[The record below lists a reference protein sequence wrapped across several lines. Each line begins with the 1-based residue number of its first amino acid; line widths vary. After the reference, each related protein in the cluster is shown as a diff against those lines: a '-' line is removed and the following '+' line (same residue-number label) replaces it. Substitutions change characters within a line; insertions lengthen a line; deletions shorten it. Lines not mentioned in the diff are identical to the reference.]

1 MDAGIAALLGAA
13 VGSFATI
20 GAAMV
25 NGRATARSQ
34 FRQSRRQH
42 RRDAY
47 ANYLGALH
55 DRDIAMDA
63 VLGALQPGTPDLLD
77 VDEKVHRFVELARDV
92 HRAVEVVSLEGP
104 PSIVEAADRV
114 AHASGDLSN
123 VMRRM
128 VKNAHSGDSSQKVV
142 DTALAA
148 EREHALYQAVKGF
161 RAAAGDVLGNAN

>member
-1 MDAGIAALLGAA
+1 
-13 VGSFATI
+13 
-20 GAAMV
+20 
-25 NGRATARSQ
+25 
-34 FRQSRRQH
+34 
-42 RRDAY
+42 
-47 ANYLGALH
+47 
-55 DRDIAMDA
+55 MDA

-77 VDEKVHRFVELARDV
+77 VDEKVRRFVELARDV

-104 PSIVEAADRV
+104 PSVAEAADRV

-128 VKNAHSGDSSQKVV
+128 VKNAHAGDSSQKVV

-161 RAAAGDVLGNAN
+161 RAAAGDVLGKAN